1 MAWLIVLI
9 AGDSCTIYNA
19 VLWGTPYLGVSV
31 FGLLRQ
37 LDTHNAAIACSSNKK
52 FPLKN

>member
-9 AGDSCTIYNA
+9 AGDSCTISNA

-31 FGLLRQ
+31 FGLRS

-52 FPLKN
+52 FLLKN